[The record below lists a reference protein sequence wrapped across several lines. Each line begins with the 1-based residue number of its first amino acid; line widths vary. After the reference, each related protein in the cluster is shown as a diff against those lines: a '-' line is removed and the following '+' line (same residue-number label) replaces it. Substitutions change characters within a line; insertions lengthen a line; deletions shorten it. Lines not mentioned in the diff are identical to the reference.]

1 VKILVVGGGGRE
13 HALCWSLHR
22 SPAVE
27 EILCA
32 PGNPGI
38 AEIADCL
45 PVSAGD
51 IVELADLA
59 EKLHV
64 DLTIVGPELPLSL
77 GIVDEFQKRGL
88 PVFGPSRLAAQI
100 ETSKAFSKEFFRRHG
115 IPTADAVVCSTEDEA
130 RRAVKRFGF
139 PVVLKADG
147 LASGK
152 GVLIAESGEDAKRA
166 LGLFFRERVFGAAG
180 DRVVVEEFLRGQE
193 ASFLA
198 VCDAE
203 VAVPLPTARDYKKV
217 HEGDRGPNTGG
228 MGAHSPAGVLNAE
241 GASRVLKE
249 VIWPTLRGLQEE
261 GRPFRGVLYAG
272 LMVTDDGPKV
282 LEFNARFGDPETE
295 VILPRLTTDLAE
307 VLRASVRGGLER
319 LSPLAVKPE
328 ACVGVVLCSAGYPGN
343 YERGRPISG
352 LADAARMP
360 GVELFHAGTARDD
373 SQLVTAGGRV
383 LVVTAT
389 GASLAEAAARAYEA
403 ADRIHF
409 DGKHLRRDIAAARRP
424 SRA

>member
-1 VKILVVGGGGRE
+1 
-13 HALCWSLHR
+13 
-22 SPAVE
+22 
-27 EILCA
+27 
-32 PGNPGI
+32 
-38 AEIADCL
+38 
-45 PVSAGD
+45 
-51 IVELADLA
+51 
-59 EKLHV
+59 
-64 DLTIVGPELPLSL
+64 
-77 GIVDEFQKRGL
+77 
-88 PVFGPSRLAAQI
+88 
-100 ETSKAFSKEFFRRHG
+100 
-115 IPTADAVVCSTEDEA
+115 
-130 RRAVKRFGF
+130 
-139 PVVLKADG
+139 
-147 LASGK
+147 
-152 GVLIAESGEDAKRA
+152 
-166 LGLFFRERVFGAAG
+166 
-180 DRVVVEEFLRGQE
+180 
-193 ASFLA
+193 
-198 VCDAE
+198 
-203 VAVPLPTARDYKKV
+203 
-217 HEGDRGPNTGG
+217 
-228 MGAHSPAGVLNAE
+228 
-241 GASRVLKE
+241 
-249 VIWPTLRGLQEE
+249 
-261 GRPFRGVLYAG
+261 
-272 LMVTDDGPKV
+272 MVTDDGPKV